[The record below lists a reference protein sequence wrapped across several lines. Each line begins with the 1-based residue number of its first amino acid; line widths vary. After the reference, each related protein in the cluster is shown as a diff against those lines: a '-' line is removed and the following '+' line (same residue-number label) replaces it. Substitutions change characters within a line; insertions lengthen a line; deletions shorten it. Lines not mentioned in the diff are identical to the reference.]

1 MKAEELMIGDY
12 FFVEKENLC
21 IRKGTVVEI
30 RGIDA
35 DDRLDAKNL
44 IGNAHCHPLDPFQFD
59 GGIWLDYLEPIPLTP
74 EILEENGFKKSESDT
89 LSQTWAWAEKSE
101 KIYNRW
107 VQITFYN
114 EPINGVSY
122 LTKIETC
129 SSKGDGVNN
138 LHSCDIESVHQL
150 QHALRL
156 CGINKEIVL

>member
-1 MKAEELMIGDY
+1 MIRAEDLMIGDR
-12 FFVEKENLC
+12 VLC
-21 IRKGTVVEI
+21 DGQPYQIAEI
-30 RGIDA
+30 GGMVCIDA
-35 DDRLDAKNL
+35 DEELFASLED
-44 IGNAHCHPLDPFQFD
+44 I
-59 GGIWLDYLEPIPLTP
+59 EPIPLTP
-74 EILEENGFKKSESDT
+74 EILEKNRFKKTESDT

-129 SSKGDGVNN
+129 SRKGDGVDNI
-138 LHSCDIESVHQL
+138 HSCDIESVHDL

-156 CGINKEIVL
+156 CGINLEIKL